1 MTRISKSARIV
12 NCHMNK
18 EVFEMFYDEQQAF
31 NACSEEPSLIFALIK
46 EGHFTVVNTLIEK
59 NKVDVNLCDSVGNDV
74 VVRLLKAK
82 QYELV
87 LKLMK
92 KRNWDLNHQNLD
104 GDTFGHILALDNSVS
119 ALMII
124 AQLIKKKN
132 YIPNIRNNK
141 GETVFDRAIN
151 NNYIGAAFK
160 ILEDKRFNNISILS
174 FKRLCHASITN
185 VYYGK
190 YSKLN
195 NLEVIVENLE
205 KKDLVPS
212 MKNLINKIVE
222 NLEEIKQD
230 IIDNNGFSVLENII
244 DLSLEEA
251 TL

>member
-1 MTRISKSARIV
+1 
-12 NCHMNK
+12 
-18 EVFEMFYDEQQAF
+18 MFYDEQQAF
-31 NACSEEPSLIFALIK
+31 NACSEDPLLIFSLIK
-46 EGHFTVVNTLIEK
+46 QGHFEVVNALIEK

-74 VVRLLKAK
+74 VTRLLKAK

-92 KRNWDLNHQNLD
+92 KRNWNVNHQNIE

-124 AQLIKKKN
+124 AQLTKKKN
-132 YIPNIRNNK
+132 YLPNIRNNK

-174 FKRLCHASITN
+174 FKKLCRASIKN

-195 NLEVIVENLE
+195 NLEVIVESLE

-212 MKNLINKIVE
+212 MQNLVNKINE
-222 NLEEIKQD
+222 NLEEIKNE
-230 IIDNNGFSVLENII
+230 IMDNGYSVLESII
-244 DLSLEEA
+244 DSSLNEA
-251 TL
+251 AI

>member
-1 MTRISKSARIV
+1 MTKGCKSDKIL

-18 EVFEMFYDEQQAF
+18 EVYKMFYDCQQAI
-31 NACSEEPSLIFALIK
+31 NACSEDPSLIFSLIK
-46 EGHFTVVNTLIEK
+46 QGHFEVVNTLIEK

-74 VVRLLKAK
+74 VTRLLKAK
-82 QYELV
+82 QYDLV

-92 KRNWDLNHQNLD
+92 KRNWDVNHQNAD

-119 ALMII
+119 ALIII
-124 AQLIKKKN
+124 AQLTKKKN
-132 YIPNIRNNK
+132 YLPNIRNNK

-174 FKRLCHASITN
+174 FKRLCHASIKN

-195 NLEVIVENLE
+195 NLEVIVESLE

-212 MKNLINKIVE
+212 MKNLVDKINE
-222 NLEEIKQD
+222 NLDELKNEIM
-230 IIDNNGFSVLENII
+230 NNGYSVLENII
-244 DLSLEEA
+244 ESSLNEA
-251 TL
+251 TI

>member
-1 MTRISKSARIV
+1 
-12 NCHMNK
+12 
-18 EVFEMFYDEQQAF
+18 MFYDEQQAI
-31 NACSEEPSLIFALIK
+31 NACSEEPSLIFSLIK
-46 EGHFTVVNTLIEK
+46 QGYFEVVNTLIEK

-74 VVRLLKAK
+74 VTRLLKAK

-87 LKLMK
+87 LKLIK
-92 KRNWDLNHQNLD
+92 KRNWDVNHQNLD

-124 AQLIKKKN
+124 AQLTKKKN
-132 YIPNIRNNK
+132 YLPNIRNNK

-160 ILEDKRFNNISILS
+160 ILEDKRFNNINILS
-174 FKRLCHASITN
+174 FKKLCHASIKN

-205 KKDLVPS
+205 KKELAPS
-212 MKNLINKIVE
+212 MQNLINKINE
-222 NLEEIKQD
+222 NLDTIKKEIM
-230 IIDNNGFSVLENII
+230 DNGYSVLESII
-244 DLSLEEA
+244 EDSLEEA
-251 TL
+251 TI

>member
-1 MTRISKSARIV
+1 M
-12 NCHMNK
+12 
-18 EVFEMFYDEQQAF
+18 MFYDEQQAF

-46 EGHFTVVNTLIEK
+46 EGHFGVVDSLVEK
-59 NKVDVNLCDSVGNDV
+59 NKIDVNLCDSVGNDV
-74 VVRLLKAK
+74 VTRLLKAK

-92 KRNWDLNHQNLD
+92 KRSWDVNHQNAD

-124 AQLIKKKN
+124 AQLTKKKN
-132 YIPNIRNNK
+132 YLPNIKNNK
-141 GETVFDRAIN
+141 GETIFDRAIN

-160 ILEDKRFNNISILS
+160 ILEDKRFNNINVLS
-174 FKRLCHASITN
+174 FRKLCHASIKN

-195 NLEVIVENLE
+195 NLEIIVESLE

-212 MKNLINKIVE
+212 MKNLVDKINE
-222 NLEEIKQD
+222 NLDEIKNE
-230 IIDNNGFSVLENII
+230 IMDNGYSVLENII
-244 DLSLEEA
+244 QSSLEEA
-251 TL
+251 II

>member
-1 MTRISKSARIV
+1 
-12 NCHMNK
+12 MNK

-46 EGHFTVVNTLIEK
+46 EGHFNVVEALVEK
-59 NKVDVNLCDSVGNDV
+59 NKIDVNLCDSLGNDV
-74 VVRLLKAK
+74 VTRLLKAK

-92 KRNWDLNHQNLD
+92 KRNWDINHQNID

-119 ALMII
+119 AFMII
-124 AQLIKKKN
+124 SELIKKKN

-141 GETVFDRAIN
+141 GETIFDRAIN

-160 ILEDKRFNNISILS
+160 ILEDKRFNNISVLS
-174 FKRLCHASITN
+174 FRNLCYASIKN

-195 NLEVIVENLE
+195 NLEIIVESLE
-205 KKDLVPS
+205 KKDLIPS
-212 MKNLINKIVE
+212 MQVLVDKIND
-222 NLEEIKQD
+222 NLEEIKNEIMD
-230 IIDNNGFSVLENII
+230 DGFSVLESII
-244 DLSLEEA
+244 ETSLEEA
-251 TL
+251 TC

>member
-1 MTRISKSARIV
+1 MTKGCKSDKIL

-18 EVFEMFYDEQQAF
+18 EVYKMFYDCQQAI
-31 NACSEEPSLIFALIK
+31 NACSEDPSLIFSLIK
-46 EGHFTVVNTLIEK
+46 QGHFEVVNTLIEK

-74 VVRLLKAK
+74 VTRLLKAK
-82 QYELV
+82 QYDLV

-92 KRNWDLNHQNLD
+92 KRNWDVNHQNAD

-119 ALMII
+119 ALIII
-124 AQLIKKKN
+124 AQLTKKKN
-132 YIPNIRNNK
+132 YLPNIRNNK

-174 FKRLCHASITN
+174 FKRLCHASIKN

-195 NLEVIVENLE
+195 NLEVIVESLE

-212 MKNLINKIVE
+212 MKNLVDKINE
-222 NLEEIKQD
+222 NLDEIKNE
-230 IIDNNGFSVLENII
+230 IMNNGYSVLENII
-244 DLSLEEA
+244 ESSLNEA
-251 TL
+251 TI